1 MTNSGGGVRRF
12 FGTLMRFLDTLRAVV
27 VNVLFLFVL
36 VLLLIVLFGGEGEAP
51 VPDGVALVL
60 SPTGVLVED
69 IAAPDLMQRVL
80 DPTSL
85 PAETR
90 VKDLLDAVG
99 HAAND
104 DRVAMLVLDLDEMR
118 GGDLAKLTVIG
129 EALDAFR
136 ESGKPVVALGDHFSQ
151 SQYYLAAHAD
161 ELYMHPMG
169 QVMLSGF
176 GTYGLYMRDALDKL
190 KINVHIFRVGTHK
203 AAVEPFLRND
213 MSAEAKDDARKIVE
227 ELWNR
232 YRDGIARRRGLE
244 PDAIDRYVQNFPELL
259 ADHKGDMAR
268 LALEQGLVD
277 ELMTRHEI
285 RSRLRDRVGEDQRG
299 DGYLRMGF
307 RTYLNATRE
316 ARERQGDA
324 EGTVAVIVGQGM
336 ILMGDQPRQNIGA
349 DTLTSLV
356 RKARK
361 DNDID
366 AIVLRLD
373 TPGGS
378 AFASEIIRQEL
389 ELAQVA
395 GKPVVISMGG
405 VAASGGY
412 WIASTADEI
421 WAEPTTITGSIGIFG
436 IVPTVED
443 TLSELGLH
451 TDGVAVSNLS
461 SGIDITRPL
470 SDEMDSV
477 LQQSVENGY
486 QRFINLVS
494 RGRNLSVEE
503 VDAIGQGRI
512 WSGEKAYE
520 LGLVDNLGSISDAV
534 AAAAATAE
542 LETWNV
548 RYLRKPLSTRD
559 RILEIVL
566 DSAQSSPAQK
576 STPVTL
582 FDRAV
587 AEIYSELDVLRRLN
601 DPSNLYLLC
610 EVCRLR

>member
-1 MTNSGGGVRRF
+1 MRRF

-27 VNVLFLFVL
+27 VNVLFLFLL
-36 VLLLIVLFGGEGEAP
+36 VLLLIVLFGEEGEAP

-69 IAAPDLMQRVL
+69 VAAPDLLQRVL
-80 DPTSL
+80 DPTSS

-90 VKDLLDAVG
+90 VKDLLDAVN

-104 DRVAMLVLDLDEMR
+104 DRIAMLVLDLDEMR

-136 ESGKPVVALGDHFSQ
+136 ESGKPVVAVGDHFSQ

-190 KINVHIFRVGTHK
+190 KVNMHIFRVGTHK

-213 MSAEAKDDARKIVE
+213 MSAEAKDDARRLVE
-227 ELWNR
+227 GLWNK
-232 YRDGIARRRGLE
+232 YREDVARGRGLE
-244 PDAIDRYVQNFPELL
+244 PDALDRYVQNYPELL

-277 ELMTRHEI
+277 ELITRHEI
-285 RSRLRDRVGEDQRG
+285 LSRLRDRVGADEHG
-299 DGYLRMGF
+299 DGYLKVGF
-307 RTYLNATRE
+307 RPYLNATRE

-324 EGTVAVIVGQGM
+324 EGTVAVIVGQGI

-349 DTLTSLV
+349 DTLTSLL
-356 RKARK
+356 RRARK
-361 DNDID
+361 DDDID

-436 IVPTVED
+436 IVPTFED
-443 TLSELGLH
+443 TLAELGLH
-451 TDGVAVSNLS
+451 TDGVAVSDLS
-461 SGIDITRPL
+461 SGVDITRPL
-470 SDEMDSV
+470 SDAMDSV
-477 LQQSVENGY
+477 FQQSVENGY

-512 WSGEKAYE
+512 WSGEKARE

-534 AAAAATAE
+534 AAAAASAE

-548 RYLRKPLSTRD
+548 RYLREPLSTRE

-566 DSAQSSPAQK
+566 GAVQSSQAPR
-576 STPVTL
+576 STPATL

-587 AEIYSELDVLRRLN
+587 AEIYTGLDVLRRLN
-601 DPSNLYLLC
+601 DPSHLYLLC